1 MNIWTGHAYA
11 CTVSALRVAFAAVA
25 ICVREKSVRDTC
37 QYVGRD
43 VIKVDNSRSSIERL
57 HEGSR

>member
-1 MNIWTGHAYA
+1 MHA

-25 ICVREKSVRDTC
+25 LFVSEKNRSETHAN
-37 QYVGRD
+37 VGRD